1 MLAWLNNLLGR
12 AIRTCRRGCRALPG
26 AIRRALRRLFG
37 AWSLA
42 RNGVLPVWGASLT
55 CPTLKLSIEHSA
67 GKDRRRSIASERE
80 RQHSQQGRGQCKDPK
95 LAHGNSTR

>member
-12 AIRTCRRGCRALPG
+12 AIRTCRRGCRGLPG

-42 RNGVLPVWGASLT
+42 RKGVLPVCSASLT
-55 CPTLKLSIEHSA
+55 CPALKFSIEHPA
-67 GKDRRRSIASERE
+67 GKDRRCPVAAEGE
-80 RQHSQQGRGQCKDPK
+80 RQHRQ
-95 LAHGNSTR
+95 